1 MMKWGTARDPRGGAR
16 PWHALINGM
25 RIRDAAGRRM
35 SFTTKKAAEAAA
47 RRALVNRALDSLG
60 SSLHKAGVAA
70 RVLAAV
76 PIGLRTTLIA
86 SKLSPSAALLAA
98 SGPGGGDF
106 APDVLVALDACEE
119 RGVPRL
125 TAPEYLDALWAA
137 GQRRPADARRAA
149 TRARGQPLSYCGVR
163 L

>member
-1 MMKWGTARDPRGGAR
+1 MMKWGTARDPRGGVR
-16 PWHALINGM
+16 PWHALINGS

-47 RRALVNRALDSLG
+47 RRALVNRSLQSLG
-60 SSLHKAGVAA
+60 TSLYKAGIAA

-86 SKLSPSAALLAA
+86 SKLSPSAAMFAA
-98 SGPGGGDF
+98 AGPGGGS

-149 TRARGQPLSYCGVR
+149 TRARGQPLSYCGAR